1 MNKAASSRK
10 MLRWLT
16 LCSILTG
23 LILIGLFYG
32 LEMQH
37 IHTQA
42 SVALKNKIFDN
53 ENEKGELLPALNYVY
68 TGQRNETDMLF
79 AVEAAMIDDY
89 QANQNAIACN
99 SIRRFRYKNEEVYYT
114 PLNAG
119 IAGEKLS
126 AEDGTLL
133 LYADVS
139 FSVNLVRRTTWLLL
153 FALAGLSAALIVMER
168 KSASALEQ
176 RDAEMKAFF
185 ANASHE
191 LKTPLMAIC
200 GYADGIRQGIVKP
213 CEGLDVIEKETDRMS
228 VLIGNILEL
237 SKVDSGA
244 IVPQIAENDLREIL
258 YDAAGVILP
267 AAKQQGIELLLD
279 LPDPIMCLCDESM
292 IFSVVSNLLT
302 NSLRYA
308 QSRISIEAGRGTNG
322 QEVWIQVLN
331 DGPSI
336 SKADAAHIFD
346 RFYKGEKG
354 QSGIGMSL
362 ANEYVAVHHGQIS
375 VSPVEGSTLSRVV
388 LPVPKK
394 EKTCNKCLGG

>member
-16 LCSILTG
+16 LCSILIG
-23 LILIGLFYG
+23 LILIGMFYG

-42 SVALKNKIFDN
+42 SVALKNKLFDN
-53 ENEKGELLPALNYVY
+53 ENEKGELLPALDYVY

-89 QANQNAIACN
+89 QANRNSIACN
-99 SIRRFRYKNEEVYYT
+99 SIRRFQYKNEEVYYM
-114 PLNAG
+114 PLSAG
-119 IAGEKLS
+119 IAGEKIS

-139 FSVNLVRRTTWLLL
+139 FSVNLVRRTTWILL
-153 FALAGLSAALIVMER
+153 FALVGLSAVLIFMER
-168 KSASALEQ
+168 KTASALDR

-200 GYADGIRQGIVKP
+200 GYADGIQQGIVKP
-213 CEGLDVIEKETDRMS
+213 REGLDVIVRETDRMS

-244 IVPQIAENDLREIL
+244 IVPQIAENDIREIL

-267 AAKQQGIELLLD
+267 AAKQRGIELSFD
-279 LPDPIMCLCDESM
+279 LPEPIMCFCDEGM

-308 QSRISIEAGRGTNG
+308 QSAYSPASG
-322 QEVWIQVLN
+322 QGSHLIRP
-331 DGPSI
+331 D
-336 SKADAAHIFD
+336 
-346 RFYKGEKG
+346 
-354 QSGIGMSL
+354 
-362 ANEYVAVHHGQIS
+362 VA
-375 VSPVEGSTLSRVV
+375 
-388 LPVPKK
+388 
-394 EKTCNKCLGG
+394 

>member
-1 MNKAASSRK
+1 MNKTASSRK
-10 MLRWLT
+10 TLRWLT
-16 LCSILTG
+16 LCSILIG

-53 ENEKGELLPALNYVY
+53 ENEKGELLPALYYVY
-68 TGQRNETDMLF
+68 TGQRNDKDMLF
-79 AVEAAMIDDY
+79 AVETAMIDDY
-89 QANQNAIACN
+89 QANQNSIAYN
-99 SIRRFRYKNEEVYYT
+99 SIRRFQYKNEEVYYM
-114 PLNAG
+114 PLSAG
-119 IAGEKLS
+119 IAGEKIS
-126 AEDGTLL
+126 AENGTLL

-139 FSVNLVRRTTWLLL
+139 FSVNLVRRTTWILLL
-153 FALAGLSAALIVMER
+153 ALVGLSAALILMER
-168 KSASALEQ
+168 KSAFALER

-200 GYADGIRQGIVKP
+200 GYADGIRQGIVEP
-213 CEGLDVIEKETDRMS
+213 HEGLDVIAKETNRMS
-228 VLIGNILEL
+228 ILIGNILEL

-244 IVPQIAENDLREIL
+244 IVPKITENDIREIV
-258 YDAAGVILP
+258 YDAVGVILP
-267 AAKQQGIELLLD
+267 SARQRGIELSLD
-279 LPDPIMCLCDESM
+279 LPDPIMCFCDEGM

-308 QSRISIEAGRGTNG
+308 QGRISIEAGRGTNG
-322 QEVWIQVLN
+322 QGVWINVLN

-336 SKADAAHIFD
+336 SKEDADHIFD
-346 RFYKGEKG
+346 RFFKGEKG

-362 ANEYVAVHHGQIS
+362 ANEYVALHHGKIS
-375 VSPVEGSTLSRVV
+375 VSPVEGGTLSQVA
-388 LPVPKK
+388 LPNSN
-394 EKTCNKCLGG
+394 E

>member
-1 MNKAASSRK
+1 MKKTASSQK
-10 MLRWLT
+10 ILRGLT
-16 LCSILTG
+16 LCSILIG

-42 SVALKNKIFDN
+42 SVALKNKIFNN
-53 ENEKGELLPALNYVY
+53 ENEKGELLPTLSYVY

-79 AVEAAMIDDY
+79 AVESAMIDDY
-89 QANQNAIACN
+89 QANKNSIAYN
-99 SIRRFRYKNEEVYYT
+99 SIRRFQYKNEEVYYM
-114 PLNAG
+114 PLSAG
-119 IAGEKLS
+119 IAGEKIS

-153 FALAGLSAALIVMER
+153 LALAGLSAALIFMER
-168 KSASALEQ
+168 RSAAALEQ

-191 LKTPLMAIC
+191 LKTPLMAIS
-200 GYADGIRQGIVKP
+200 GYANGIRQGIVKP
-213 CEGLDVIEKETDRMS
+213 DEGLDVIVKETDRMS
-228 VLIGNILEL
+228 DLIGNILEL
-237 SKVDSGA
+237 SKVDSGT
-244 IVPQIAENDLREIL
+244 IVPRIAENDIREIL
-258 YDAAGVILP
+258 YDAAGIILP
-267 AAKQQGIELLLD
+267 AAKQRGIALSLD
-279 LPDPIMCLCDESM
+279 LPDPIMCFCDEGM

-308 QSRISIEAGRGTNG
+308 QRCISVEAGRGPNG

-346 RFYKGEKG
+346 RFYRGEKG

-375 VSPVEGSTLSRVV
+375 VSPVEGGTLSRVT
-388 LPVPKK
+388 LPNSS
-394 EKTCNKCLGG
+394 EFGHA

>member
-1 MNKAASSRK
+1 MNKTASSRK
-10 MLRWLT
+10 ILRWLT
-16 LCSILTG
+16 LCSILIG

-37 IHTQA
+37 IRTQA

-53 ENEKGELLPALNYVY
+53 ENEKGESLPALSYVY

-89 QANQNAIACN
+89 QANRNSIACN
-99 SIRRFRYKNEEVYYT
+99 SIRRFQYKNEEVYYT
-114 PLNAG
+114 PLSAG
-119 IAGEKLS
+119 IVGEKIS

-153 FALAGLSAALIVMER
+153 LALAGLSAALIFMER
-168 KSASALEQ
+168 RSAAALEQ

-191 LKTPLMAIC
+191 LKTPLMAIS
-200 GYADGIRQGIVKP
+200 GYADGIRQGIVKSG
-213 CEGLDVIEKETDRMS
+213 EGLDVIAKETDRMS
-228 VLIGNILEL
+228 DLIGNILEL

-244 IVPQIAENDLREIL
+244 IVPRIAENDIREIL
-258 YDAAGVILP
+258 YDAAGIILP
-267 AAKQQGIELLLD
+267 AAKQRGIELSLN
-279 LPDPIMCLCDESM
+279 LPDPIMCFCDEGM

-302 NSLRYA
+302 NCLRYA
-308 QSRISIEAGRGTNG
+308 QGRISVEAGRSANG

-362 ANEYVAVHHGQIS
+362 ASEYVAVHHGQIS
-375 VSPVEGSTLSRVV
+375 VSPVEGGTLSRVT
-388 LPVPKK
+388 LPNNN
-394 EKTCNKCLGG
+394 EFGHA